1 MVEYTLKITNF
12 VLRERERE
20 REREELFVYRMYMGF
35 YFLFFIYKKF
45 IAFFININFV
55 YTRFFLRK

>member
-20 REREELFVYRMYMGF
+20 RGIVCVYRKYMGF
-35 YFLFFIYKKF
+35 FIIKKF
-45 IAFFININFV
+45 IAFFFYIYINFV
-55 YTRFFLRK
+55 YTRLCLRK